1 MRSAHSE
8 FLHSVAIRVS
18 RIAFIVGAVVSN
30 VCAQGQTATGST
42 QAAAALFQGW
52 KHSGVM
58 TILTTPEGADLPA
71 TAVEEGFPLLVRLDK
86 DWFDFSQA
94 KDGGEDLRFA
104 NPTGTPLAFQI
115 EEWDA
120 AAGRASIWVRIPVI
134 KGNAHQEFK
143 MFWGKA
149 DAVSESKGN
158 AVFNESNGYLCVFH
172 LADPVKDEV
181 GALEAKDTGTT
192 VSAGVIG
199 KSRRFEP
206 GKGIN
211 CGEKIT
217 TFPTG
222 SSSHSSEVW
231 FKAEKTNTHPFAW
244 GNEQAQGKV
253 TMLFESPP
261 HIRMD
266 CYNSSGNVASKTPL
280 AMSEWIHVVHTFKEG
295 ESRLFV
301 NGVLDGVNKGGLP
314 LNVQTPARMYIG
326 GWYGNYQFAG
336 DIDEVRVS
344 KVARSPDWVRMTYEN
359 QKPMQRLVGP
369 LVQSGAEFSVSEQK
383 ITVSEGK
390 SATVTAKLGGAQKIY
405 WILKKGG
412 IETIAAVDKRSFT
425 IDAGRVTGD
434 QSLTLRIKAVY
445 AAAVKS
451 LEIPITVK
459 EEITDPIFTLKAPAT
474 WDGRA
479 TIEIVPQISNLKD
492 LQAKNSGALKYDW
505 QVSGLAV
512 IKEVAPGKLLLKRA
526 QNSGEMIVTARI
538 GNGGDMVT
546 QTARVQ
552 VKEPKK
558 DAWVQRTPDK
568 DEKPVDNQFFARDD
582 RNEGTL
588 FYNGT
593 LGSNAD
599 SVFLKLYADD
609 KLIKTETQKPAAEKS
624 YAFSIK
630 LKPGLIKYKVEFGT
644 KTGGAETVV
653 QTVSNLVCGDAYLI
667 DGQSNALATDTGEK
681 SPAETNEWIRSYG
694 GPAGKNDPQNLWCN
708 PVWRI
713 EKKEKAQLGWWG
725 MELAK
730 RLVESQKI
738 PIFMINGAVG
748 GTRIDQHQRNEAD
761 PTDRNTIYGRM
772 LARVEQAK
780 LTHGIRGVLWHQGE
794 NNQGS
799 ASPTGDFDWK
809 SYQDYFLE
817 MSAAWKQDFPNI
829 QHYYIFQIWP
839 NSCSMAGSTGGG
851 DMIREKQRTLP
862 RFFSNMDCMS
872 TLGIKP
878 AGPCHFPLVG
888 WAEFARLIQP
898 LIERDNYGKI
908 PKDSITAPN
917 LRKASY
923 ATKDT
928 IALEFDQPVVWADSL
943 VSQFYLDGEK
953 DKVASG
959 SVAGN
964 VLTLKLKEP
973 STATKITYLKEV
985 AWNQDKLLN
994 GANGI
999 AALTFCN
1006 VPLQSGNSPAA
1017 RATHP

>member
-1 MRSAHSE
+1 MKR
-8 FLHSVAIRVS
+8 L
-18 RIAFIVGAVVSN
+18 IVGMTVLM
-30 VCAQGQTATGST
+30 TLLATTRAGHV
-42 QAAAALFQGW
+42 GW
-52 KHSGVM
+52 QHSGSIW
-58 TILTTPEGADLPA
+58 ILTTPEGANLPA
-71 TAVEEGFPLLVRLDK
+71 TATEENFPVLVRLNNEG
-86 DWFDFSQA
+86 FDFSKA
-94 KDGGEDLRFA
+94 KANGDDIRFA
-104 NPTGTPLAFQI
+104 DAAGTSLAYQI
-115 EEWDA
+115 DEWDA
-120 AAGRASIWVRIPVI
+120 AAGTASIWVRIPVI
-134 KGNAHQEFK
+134 KGNAQQEIK

-149 DAVSESKGN
+149 DAISESMGK
-158 AVFNESNGYLCVFH
+158 AVFNESNGYVCVMH
-172 LADPVKDEV
+172 MTDPVKDEV
-181 GALEAKDTGTT
+181 GVLEPKDTGTT
-192 VSAGVIG
+192 GVAGMIG
-199 KSRRFEP
+199 KSRRFDS

-211 CGEKIT
+211 CGENIT

-222 SSSHSSEVW
+222 ASPNSSEIW
-231 FKAEKTNTHPFAW
+231 FKAEKPNTLPVGW
-244 GNEQAQGKV
+244 GNEQVQGKV
-253 TMLFESPP
+253 TMIFESPP
-261 HIRMD
+261 HITMD
-266 CYNSSGNVASKTPL
+266 CCFSGANVQSKTRL
-280 AMSEWIHVVHTFKEG
+280 AMSQWIHVVHTYKDG
-295 ESRLFV
+295 EARLYV
-301 NGVLDGVNKGGLP
+301 NGVLDGEYKGGNP
-314 LNVQTPARMYIG
+314 LNVKSPERMYIG
-326 GWYGNYQFAG
+326 GWYANYQFVG

-344 KVARSPDWVRMTYEN
+344 KVTRSADWIRMSYEN
-359 QKPMQRLVGP
+359 QKPMQTLVGP
-369 LVQSGAEFSVSEQK
+369 LVRPGANFAVSEK
-383 ITVSEGK
+383 TITIAEGK
-390 SATVTAKLGGAQKIY
+390 SATVTAKLEGAQKSY

-412 IETIAAVDKRSFT
+412 IETIAAVDKPGFT
-425 IDAGRVTGD
+425 IDAGRVSGD
-434 QSLTLRIKAVY
+434 QTMTLILKAVY
-445 AAAVKS
+445 ANGVKNI
-451 LEIPITVK
+451 EIPVTVK
-459 EEITDPIFTLKAPAT
+459 EEIPDPVFTLKATPT

-492 LQAKNSGALKYDW
+492 MQAKNVGELKYEW
-505 QVSGLAV
+505 KVSGLAV

-546 QTARVQ
+546 QTVKVQ

-609 KLIKTETQKPAAEKS
+609 KLIKTETQKPAADKS
-624 YAFSIK
+624 YALSIK
-630 LKPGLIKYKVEFGT
+630 LKPGLVKYKVEFGT

-713 EKKEKAQLGWWG
+713 EKGEKAQLGWWG

-748 GTRIDQHQRNEAD
+748 GTRIDQHQRNEAN

-772 LARVEQAK
+772 LARVEQAR

-839 NSCSMAGSTGGG
+839 NSCSMAGNTGGG

-862 RFFSNMDCMS
+862 RLFSNMDCMS

-898 LIERDNYGKI
+898 LIERDNYGKT
-908 PKDSITAPN
+908 PTVSITAPN

-928 IALEFDQPVVWADSL
+928 IALEFDQPVVWADRL

-973 STATKITYLKEV
+973 SAVTKITYLKEV
-985 AWNQDKLLN
+985 
-994 GANGI
+994 
-999 AALTFCN
+999 
-1006 VPLQSGNSPAA
+1006 
-1017 RATHP
+1017 